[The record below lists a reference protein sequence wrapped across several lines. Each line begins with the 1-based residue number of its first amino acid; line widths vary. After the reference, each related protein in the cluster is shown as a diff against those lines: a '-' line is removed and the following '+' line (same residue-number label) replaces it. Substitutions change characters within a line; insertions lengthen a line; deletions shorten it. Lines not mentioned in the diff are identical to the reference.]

1 MLFLD
6 IDDVFDIINK
16 ADENDRIEIYV
27 NSKPTIIHKTK
38 DEFDVDRLSEILVV
52 KSGDEKAT
60 TVIDVPYIRFIK
72 ILQPDQDDQ

>member
-1 MLFLD
+1 MD

-16 ADENDRIEIYV
+16 ADETDRIEIYV

-38 DEFDVDRLSEILVV
+38 DEFDVDRLSETLVV
-52 KSGDEKAT
+52 KSGVEKAI
-60 TVIDVPYIRFIK
+60 TVINVPYIRFIK

>member
-27 NSKPTIIHKTK
+27 SSKPTVIYKTK
-38 DEFDVDRLSEILVV
+38 DEFDVDRLSGILVV
-52 KSGDEKAT
+52 KSGDEKVT
-60 TVIDVPYIRFIK
+60 SVINVQYIRFIK
-72 ILQPDQDDQ
+72 IFQSDS

>member
-1 MLFLD
+1 MD

-60 TVIDVPYIRFIK
+60 TVIDVPYISFIK

>member
-1 MLFLD
+1 MD

-52 KSGDEKAT
+52 KSGDEKVI
-60 TVIDVPYIRFIK
+60 TVINVPYIRFIK
-72 ILQPDQDDQ
+72 ILQPGQDDQ